1 MGCPAFGEDISGI
14 IPSKVP
20 LGESFSDHIQG
31 ETYTPKQVIHQQR
44 LLGREVIP
52 LIQKALYFDYT
63 EWRVC

>member
-1 MGCPAFGEDISGI
+1 MGCPAYGEEISCI

-20 LGESFSDHIQG
+20 LGESFKDHIRG

-52 LIQKALYFDYT
+52 FFIKYYTLY
-63 EWRVC
+63 CMMLLC